1 MSGDWTEERLTAA
14 FTARAASKRTEP
26 AELLATTI
34 AALRTAPGRTRIGWP
49 RLATGFAAAAAAV
62 VLATLALTGPLISTR
77 PSESGPLGS
86 GGAATPAASGGPT
99 SPGDALSEPMTH
111 PISVSQAIA
120 IRDRGTNDH
129 EIAVAGFLSP
139 SPIVYCPARFTPPNP
154 TKLECPE
161 TFSWLMER
169 DEQLQTNTGTGLSLG
184 PPAGPA
190 FHPSFALVTPPIRP
204 ADGSKPAPN
213 AAVVLVGHFD
223 DRRARLCP
231 AQTEAAIRCA
241 DAFMVD
247 RVAVLNGVT
256 QPIGTRLD
264 NTRYD
269 NALKREVTVD
279 PRTAVAEI
287 DRLVRLQAP
296 GDSILSRQLIT
307 GERIAFAEPALSGTT
322 YAGADLIWLVT
333 TLHETADGPVA
344 RTLLIVDGSTSPF
357 EVSASGSP

>member
-77 PSESGPLGS
+77 PTESEPVGS
-86 GGAATPAASGGPT
+86 GGTATPAASGGM
-99 SPGDALSEPMTH
+99 SGPGDALSDLTTH
-111 PISVSQAIA
+111 PISVSQAIV
-120 IRDRGTNDH
+120 IRDGGTDDH
-129 EIAVAGFLSP
+129 EIAVEGFLSP
-139 SPIVYCPARFTPPNP
+139 SPIISCLARLTPPNP
-154 TKLECPE
+154 TRLECPE
-161 TFSWLMER
+161 SFSWLMER
-169 DEQLQTNTGTGLSLG
+169 DEQLQTNTGTELSLG

-204 ADGSKPAPN
+204 TDGSKPAPN
-213 AAVVLVGHFD
+213 AAVMLIGHFD

-231 AQTEAAIRCA
+231 AQTETAIRCA
-241 DAFMVD
+241 DAFVVD
-247 RVAVLNGVT
+247 RVAVLNGVI
-256 QPIGTRLD
+256 QPIDTRLD

-269 NALKREVTVD
+269 NALKRDVTVD
-279 PRTAVAEI
+279 PRSAVAEI
-287 DRLVRLQAP
+287 DRLVQAEAR

-307 GERIAFAEPALSGTT
+307 GERLAFAEPALSGTT
-322 YAGADLIWLVT
+322 FVGADLIWLVT

-344 RTLLIVDGSTSPF
+344 RTWLIVDGSTSPF